1 VRLQI
6 LKLLL
11 AAVVLVV
18 QGAIGAFRR
27 HRSVRIGVA
36 GVFVLLAG
44 WLGGG
49 LWLGLQMG
57 ASVDAYEARV
67 RKLTAL
73 GEAQADEIRS
83 QQTLGAPSGP
93 LCQTVK
99 PAGTLVAYLGSA
111 RGLENVRPV
120 LVGLSGDGK
129 IGSFAPGWARPREK
143 SFNRYYLHYW
153 GSVLEKSPLDWP
165 QAVARRT
172 AWNPRLDVRFLA
184 VAVAQAERAPALRN
198 DGTVDAGRITLW
210 IRLVDLAKEELVCQ
224 TQAASSLPDLV
235 RRSLSPDSPREF
247 VKVRDGLGLDAVVQ
261 RAAETSVL
269 KALCEASGPPLCEAV
284 KEDSRIDPG
293 WPYRR

>member
-6 LKLLL
+6 LKLFL
-11 AAVVLVV
+11 AAVALAV
-18 QGAIGAFRR
+18 QAALGAFRR
-27 HRSVRIGVA
+27 YRSVRIGVA

-49 LWLGLQMG
+49 LWLGVRMG
-57 ASVDAYEARV
+57 ASVDAYEASIR
-67 RKLTAL
+67 RLTAL
-73 GEAQADEIRS
+73 GEAQADKIRS
-83 QQTLGAPSGP
+83 EQALGAPAGP

-99 PAGTLVAYLGSA
+99 PSGTLVAYLGSA
-111 RGLENVRPV
+111 RGLESVRPV
-120 LVGLSGDGK
+120 LVGLSADGK
-129 IGSFAPGWARPREK
+129 IGSFEPGWARPREK

-165 QAVARRT
+165 RAVARRT
-172 AWNPRLDVRFLA
+172 AWNPGLDVRLVA
-184 VAVAQAERAPALRN
+184 VAVAQVEKAPALRG
-198 DGTVDAGRITLW
+198 DGTVDAGRVTLW
-210 IRLVDLAKEELVCQ
+210 IRLVDIARAELVCQ
-224 TQAASSLPDLV
+224 TQAALGMPDLV

-247 VKVRDGLGLDAVVQ
+247 VKVRDGLGLEAVVQ

-269 KALCEASGPPLCEAV
+269 EALCEASGPPLCEAV